1 MQRQQSPGRSR
12 AGLFL
17 VGSLLLAVLAAGL
30 VFRIVKRSQEQL
42 NEAAKPSDTVD
53 VVVAQRDLYMGLS
66 IGDQDVVLR
75 QLPVGSVPEEGTY
88 ASLDDVV
95 GRTPKERILANEAI
109 RDERLARPAQ
119 GIGLNAVVTPGK
131 RAMTVATNTEDAV
144 AGLLQPGNYVDII
157 VTIKPEDPAAANAKW
172 ATDTILQTIKV
183 LAVGGSLS
191 QSASDQT
198 KTVTSTP
205 GEDGKKRTTTTTAAQ
220 PGSQQDMMRRMK
232 PSITLEVTPEEAEK
246 LALAVAQGDIHVVLR
261 SDIDNFQYT
270 DNGPITSR
278 ALIGFPAGPPSPI
291 DQPKTDKPP
300 AQPENTGPSAT
311 VIVGSSR
318 TDVKFNADGTSTE
331 TTDKRKKNR

>member
-1 MQRQQSPGRSR
+1 MQRPQSPGRSR

-42 NEAAKPSDTVD
+42 NEAAKPSNTVD

-75 QLPVGSVPEEGTY
+75 QLPLGSVPEEGIFS
-88 ASLDDVV
+88 SLDDVV
-95 GRTPKERILANEAI
+95 GRTPKERILVDEPI

-191 QSASDQT
+191 QSAADQT
-198 KTVTSTP
+198 KTVTSAP
-205 GEDGKKRTTTTTAAQ
+205 GEDGKKRTTTTAQ

-270 DNGPITSR
+270 DHGPITSR

-300 AQPENTGPSAT
+300 SQPESSGPSAT